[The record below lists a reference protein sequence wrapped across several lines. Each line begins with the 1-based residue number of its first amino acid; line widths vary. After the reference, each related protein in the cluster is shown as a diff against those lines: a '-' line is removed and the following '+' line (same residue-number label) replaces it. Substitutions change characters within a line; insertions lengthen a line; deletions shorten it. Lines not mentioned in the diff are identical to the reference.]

1 LLYELLANR
10 PARALPAAHDG
21 GTNCVFF
28 AQHLPEN
35 GTWSL

>member
-1 LLYELLANR
+1 MAC
-10 PARALPAAHDG
+10 AMPAAHGG
-21 GTNCVFF
+21 GTDCVFF

>member
-1 LLYELLANR
+1 LRAIR
-10 PARALPAAHDG
+10 AARALPAAHDG

-35 GTWSL
+35 GTWGL